1 MKFFLEILVL
11 ALCALIVIF
20 KGEKRTTIYLISTFF
35 IPDTFGTAH
44 IILPLSYIISMYIR
58 KELSEQIKQF
68 PLRKISIAILIIYFL
83 ISIFDD
89 RLSVIE
95 TFTRPIIYFIKT
107 YLFLFVGFC
116 LINNNRQRIYAFKVL
131 LIILSIYAIYGIF
144 TWIISRNPWY
154 DGVAKIYL
162 SGEGIWADVQERGY
176 RVNSFLSNPIA
187 YGLIMGIGSLSLW
200 LFCKEHS
207 KKINTIFLGI
217 IIFNVLLSNSR
228 TSIIAFGIG
237 IILFLVLYLGISLK
251 MISTFI
257 LFYIILFTLY
267 INVESIQSMINP
279 VIDIFITGGNNTQG
293 SNVELKNDQL
303 ATSLLYFY
311 DSPFLGHGI
320 NYFRENIQERYG
332 MLSGLAGLEG
342 YGYRILVELG
352 VFMLIAFIIYIINFI
367 RITVSYYKQNKM
379 IASILISQFI
389 AFIFFII
396 ATGDYGGVF
405 EYAFIII
412 GVNLKWLIS
421 SQNVSII
428 KYKNKTNDNKR
439 FLSRF

>member
-1 MKFFLEILVL
+1 MKLFLEILVL

-20 KGEKRTTIYLISTFF
+20 KGEKRTIIYLLSTFF
-35 IPDTFGTAH
+35 IPDTFSTAH
-44 IILPLSYIISMYIR
+44 IILPLSYIMSMYIR
-58 KELSEQIKQF
+58 KELSEQIKRF
-68 PLRKISIAILIIYFL
+68 PLRKISITILIIYFF

-95 TFTRPIIYFIKT
+95 IFTRPIIYFIKT

-116 LINNNRQRIYAFKVL
+116 LVNNNRQRICAFKVL
-131 LIILSIYAIYGIF
+131 LIILSIYALYGIF
-144 TWIISRNPWY
+144 TWIISGNPWY
-154 DGVAKIYL
+154 DGVARIYFD
-162 SGEGIWADVQERGY
+162 GEGIWADVQDRGY

-200 LFCKEHS
+200 LFYIEYS
-207 KKINTIFLGI
+207 KKINIIFLTI

-228 TSIIAFGIG
+228 TSIIAFGVG
-237 IILFLVLYLGISLK
+237 VILFLVFYLGISLK

-257 LFYIILFTLY
+257 LSYIILFTLY
-267 INVESIQSMINP
+267 INVESIQSMIKP

-303 ATSLLYFY
+303 AASLLYFY
-311 DSPFLGHGI
+311 DSPFFGHGI
-320 NYFRENIQERYG
+320 NYFRENIQESYG

-367 RITVSYYKQNKM
+367 QVTISYYKQNKM

-405 EYAFIII
+405 EYCFIII
-412 GVNLKWLIS
+412 GLNLKWLI
-421 SQNVSII
+421 I
-428 KYKNKTNDNKR
+428 KKHLN
-439 FLSRF
+439 